1 MIINGEKIYLSSNY
15 YTVMDKNTLTGLI
28 LIGAV
33 VISFMFLN
41 KPDENS
47 QIQSQ
52 SNNVNSTKYDEVNPA
67 INDQNDVLSIDEDV
81 QDFNITDSLSKIR
94 DEQQS
99 QMLKENFG
107 LFYSSA
113 KGSDKSYVLENDKIK
128 LTFSS
133 KGAKINKAEMIEKS
147 ESGAYKYKTH
157 AAFVEDLEV
166 PLSLFDQESSEM
178 SLTLVDAEKVIPI
191 KTKDLYFNLVKQNDS
206 CLVFRA
212 NAGSDQKYLEFIY
225 CLSKGKYEVDFKIRY
240 HNIEYDINPSVD
252 LSWSMLGLS
261 TEKLANDERMYCSIM
276 YRYFGVGRDYL
287 SERSD
292 KVEKLEG
299 NTNWIAFKHKFF
311 SSILL
316 SEKGFPSGKIE
327 QKQLDSDDLTIAY
340 ATKLTIPSMGEVP
353 LKFFFGPNDYDL
365 LASYDNE
372 MDGIINLGW
381 GVFGWVNKFMIGPI
395 FHFLK
400 SLGIGFGLV
409 ILLLTLAVK
418 IIISPLTFKNYM
430 SSAKMK
436 VLKPEI
442 SKINAKYEGKT
453 DKNAAMKKQQE
464 TMALYRQTGVN
475 PMAGCIPVVIQMPIL
490 FAVFRYF
497 PASLDLRH
505 QGFLWAEDLSSFDSI
520 LDLGFS
526 IPFYGDHISLFTLLM
541 AASTLFYTLMNSNQM
556 TPAAQPGMP
565 NMKVIMYMFPIM
577 MIFFF
582 NEYSS
587 GLSYYY
593 LCGNLMNM
601 GIMWGIKKYM
611 VDEDKIRLKIESNKK
626 KPKKKSKFQQK
637 MEEISKQQQKK
648 RG

>member
-1 MIINGEKIYLSSNY
+1 
-15 YTVMDKNTLTGLI
+15 MDKNTLTGLI

-33 VISFMFLN
+33 IISFMFLN
-41 KPDENS
+41 KPNENNQPKDQSNSTVNLDAVKQDENTNIS
-47 QIQSQ
+47 TQENIVFSSREESSLKADISDSISEFQ
-52 SNNVNSTKYDEVNPA
+52 NSLQLE
-67 INDQNDVLSIDEDV
+67 S
-81 QDFNITDSLSKIR
+81 
-94 DEQQS
+94 
-99 QMLKENFG
+99 LKENFG
-107 LFYSSA
+107 LFYKSA
-113 KGSDKSYVLENDKIK
+113 NGISESYFLENDKIR
-128 LTFSS
+128 LSFNS
-133 KGAKINKAEMIEKS
+133 KGARITKAEMVEKNTDG
-147 ESGAYKYKTH
+147 EYLYKTH
-157 AAFVEDLEV
+157 SAFVGDSNL
-166 PLSLFDQESSEM
+166 PLALFEEETSQM

-191 KTKDLYFNLVKQNDS
+191 KTKDLYFQVFKQNDT
-206 CLVFRA
+206 CLIFRA
-212 NAGSDQKYLEFIY
+212 DAGSDDKYLEFVY
-225 CLSKGKYEVDFKIRY
+225 CLSKGEYEVDFNINY
-240 HNIEYDINPSVD
+240 HKIEYDINPSVD

-261 TEKLANDERMYCSIM
+261 TEKLADDERMYCSVM
-276 YRYFGVGRDYL
+276 YRYFGASRDYL

-292 KVEKLEG
+292 KSEKLEG
-299 NTNWIAFKHKFF
+299 NANWIAFKHKFF
-311 SSILL
+311 SSILI
-316 SEKGFPSGKIE
+316 SEDGFSSGTID
-327 QKQLDSDDLTIAY
+327 QKQLESDDYTISY
-340 ATKLTIPSMGEVP
+340 ASKLTIPSIGNVP

-365 LASYDNE
+365 LDSYNNE
-372 MDGIINLGW
+372 MGAIVNLGW
-381 GVFGWVNKFMIGPI
+381 GIFGWVNKFMIGPI

-418 IIISPLTFKNYM
+418 VIISPLTFKNYM

-442 SKINAKYEGKT
+442 SKINAKYEGKS
-453 DKNAAMKKQQE
+453 DKNTAMKKQQE

-520 LDLGFS
+520 LDLGFN
-526 IPFYGDHISLFTLLM
+526 IPLYGDHISLFTLLM
-541 AASTLFYTLMNSNQM
+541 AVSTLFYTMMNSSQM
-556 TPAAQPGMP
+556 TPTPQPGMP

-582 NEYSS
+582 NSYSS

-611 VDEDKIRLKIESNKK
+611 VDEDKIRSQIETNKK

-648 RG
+648 RK

>member
-1 MIINGEKIYLSSNY
+1 
-15 YTVMDKNTLTGLI
+15 MDKNTLTGLI

-33 VISFMFLN
+33 VIAFMFLN
-41 KPDENS
+41 KPNEN
-47 QIQSQ
+47 IQNASANNTTKSEDSEYSNQ
-52 SNNVNSTKYDEVNPA
+52 LNNRNKNDFISSNNSEKQDNLNSDSSNLQSTE
-67 INDQNDVLSIDEDV
+67 
-81 QDFNITDSLSKIR
+81 QDLES
-94 DEQQS
+94 
-99 QMLKENFG
+99 LKENFG
-107 LFYSSA
+107 LFYNCA
-113 KGSDKSYVLENDKIK
+113 TGKENTYILKNDKIK
-128 LTFSS
+128 LSISS
-133 KGAKINKAEMIEKS
+133 KGAKIKRADMVELTEK
-147 ESGAYKYKTH
+147 GLYRYKTH
-157 AAFVEDLEV
+157 NDFVNNV
-166 PLSLFDQESSEM
+166 NAPLSLFDERTSSM

-191 KTKDLYFNLVKQNDS
+191 RTKDLFFKLVKQNDS

-212 NAGSDQKYLEFIY
+212 QAGSDEKYLEFTY
-225 CLSKGKYEVDFKIRY
+225 CLSEGKYEVDFNVRY
-240 HNIEYDINPSVD
+240 HKIEYDIKPSVD
-252 LSWSMLGLS
+252 LNWSIIGLS
-261 TEKLANDERMYCSIM
+261 TEKLANDERMYCSVM
-276 YRYFGVGRDYL
+276 YRYFGQGRDYIT
-287 SERSD
+287 ERSD
-292 KVEKLEG
+292 KSEKLEG

-311 SSILL
+311 SSILI
-316 SEKGFPSGKIE
+316 SNQGFSSGKIE
-327 QKQLDSDDLTIAY
+327 QKQLDSENLTISY
-340 ATKLTIPSMGEVP
+340 ATNLTIPSVGDVP
-353 LKFFFGPNDYDL
+353 MKLFFGPNDYDL
-365 LASYDNE
+365 LKSYDNE

-381 GVFGWVNKFMIGPI
+381 GIFGWVNKFMIGPI
-395 FHFLK
+395 FHFIK
-400 SLGIGFGLV
+400 SWGISFGLV

-418 IIISPLTFKNYM
+418 IIIMPLTYKNYM

-442 SKINAKYEGKT
+442 SKINAKYEGKS
-453 DKNAAMKKQQE
+453 DKNTAMKKQQD

-475 PMAGCIPVVIQMPIL
+475 PMAGCIPVIIQMPIL

-520 LDLGFS
+520 LDLGFN

-611 VDEDKIRLKIESNKK
+611 VDEEKIRLKIESNKK
-626 KPKKKSKFQQK
+626 KPRKKSKFQQK
-637 MEEISKQQQKK
+637 MEEIARQQQKSK
-648 RG
+648 R

>member
-1 MIINGEKIYLSSNY
+1 
-15 YTVMDKNTLTGLI
+15 MDKNTLTGLI

-33 VISFMFLN
+33 IISFMFLN
-41 KPDENS
+41 KPNE
-47 QIQSQ
+47 I
-52 SNNVNSTKYDEVNPA
+52 NNVENQSVVASK
-67 INDQNDVLSIDEDV
+67 QNDSRSNKSINSAVDNVDSYESGNNLLSIVDSNDSSL
-81 QDFNITDSLSKIR
+81 NIQNPET
-94 DEQQS
+94 
-99 QMLKENFG
+99 LKENFG
-107 LFYSSA
+107 LFYKA
-113 KGSDKSYVLENDKIK
+113 AEGTAAPYFLENDKIK
-128 LTFSS
+128 LSFSS
-133 KGAKINKAEMIEKS
+133 KGAKIIKAEMVEKTLDGS
-147 ESGAYKYKTH
+147 FLYKTH
-157 AAFVEDLEV
+157 SAFVGDSNV
-166 PLSLFDQESSEM
+166 PLALFDEANSEM
-178 SLTLVDAEKVIPI
+178 SLSMVDADKAIPLES
-191 KTKDLYFNLVKQNDS
+191 KDLYFKLVKQNDS

-212 NAGSDQKYLEFIY
+212 NAGSDDKYLEFMY
-225 CLSKGKYEVDFKIRY
+225 CLPSGKYEVDFNIGY
-240 HNIEYDINPSVD
+240 HKIEYDINPKVD
-252 LSWSMLGLS
+252 LSWSMDGLS
-261 TEKLANDERMYCSIM
+261 TEKLADDERMYCSVM
-276 YRYFGVGRDYL
+276 YRYFGSQRDYF

-292 KVEKLEG
+292 KKEKLEG
-299 NTNWIAFKHKFF
+299 NANWIAFKHKFF
-311 SSILL
+311 SSILI
-316 SEKGFPSGKIE
+316 SENGFSDGIIE
-327 QKQLDSDDLTIAY
+327 QSQLESEDYTIAY
-340 ATKLTIPSMGEVP
+340 ASKLVVPSSGNVP

-365 LASYDNE
+365 LSTYDNE
-372 MDGIINLGW
+372 MDGIVNLGW
-381 GVFGWVNKFMIGPI
+381 GIFGWVNKFLIGPI

-400 SLGIGFGLV
+400 SFGIGFGLV

-418 IIISPLTFKNYM
+418 IIIMPLTYKNYM

-442 SKINAKYEGKT
+442 AKINSKYEGKT
-453 DKNAAMKKQQE
+453 DKNTAMKKQQE

-475 PMAGCIPVVIQMPIL
+475 PMAGCIPVLIQMPIL

-505 QGFLWAEDLSSFDSI
+505 KGFLWAEDLSSYDSI

-526 IPFYGDHISLFTLLM
+526 IPLYGDHISLFTLLM
-541 AASTLFYTLMNSNQM
+541 AVSTLFYTIMNSSQM

-582 NEYSS
+582 NSYSS

-611 VDEDKIRLKIESNKK
+611 VDENKIRLQIENNKK

-648 RG
+648 RK

>member
-1 MIINGEKIYLSSNY
+1 
-15 YTVMDKNTLTGLI
+15 MDKNTLTGLI

-33 VISFMFLN
+33 VIAFMFLN
-41 KPDENS
+41 KPNEN
-47 QIQSQ
+47 IQNTSANNTTKSEDSEYSNQ
-52 SNNVNSTKYDEVNPA
+52 LNNRNKNDFISSNNSEKQDNLNSDSSNLQSTE
-67 INDQNDVLSIDEDV
+67 
-81 QDFNITDSLSKIR
+81 QDLES
-94 DEQQS
+94 
-99 QMLKENFG
+99 LKENFG
-107 LFYSSA
+107 LFYNCA
-113 KGSDKSYVLENDKIK
+113 TGKENTYILKNDKIK
-128 LTFSS
+128 LSISS
-133 KGAKINKAEMIEKS
+133 KGAKIKRADMVELTEK
-147 ESGAYKYKTH
+147 GLYRYKTH
-157 AAFVEDLEV
+157 NDFVNNV
-166 PLSLFDQESSEM
+166 NAPLSLFDERTSSM

-191 KTKDLYFNLVKQNDS
+191 RTKDLFFKLVKQNDS

-212 NAGSDQKYLEFIY
+212 QAGSDDKYLEFTY
-225 CLSKGKYEVDFKIRY
+225 CLSEGKYEVDFNVRY
-240 HNIEYDINPSVD
+240 HKIEYDIKPSVD
-252 LSWSMLGLS
+252 LNWSIIGLS
-261 TEKLANDERMYCSIM
+261 TEKLANDERMYCSVM
-276 YRYFGVGRDYL
+276 YRYFGQGRDYIT
-287 SERSD
+287 ERSD
-292 KVEKLEG
+292 KSEKLEG

-311 SSILL
+311 SSILI
-316 SEKGFPSGKIE
+316 SNQGFSSGKIE
-327 QKQLDSDDLTIAY
+327 QKQLDSENLTISY
-340 ATKLTIPSMGEVP
+340 ATNLTIPSVGDVP
-353 LKFFFGPNDYDL
+353 MKLFFGPNDYDL
-365 LASYDNE
+365 LKSYDNE

-381 GVFGWVNKFMIGPI
+381 GIFGWVNKFMIGPI
-395 FHFLK
+395 FHFIK
-400 SLGIGFGLV
+400 SWGISFGLV

-418 IIISPLTFKNYM
+418 IIIMPLTYKNYM

-442 SKINAKYEGKT
+442 SKINAKYEGKS
-453 DKNAAMKKQQE
+453 DKNTAMKKQQD

-475 PMAGCIPVVIQMPIL
+475 PMAGCIPVIIQMPIL

-520 LDLGFS
+520 LDLGFN

-611 VDEDKIRLKIESNKK
+611 VDEEKIRLKIESNKK
-626 KPKKKSKFQQK
+626 KPRKKSKFQQK
-637 MEEISKQQQKK
+637 MEEIARQQQKSK
-648 RG
+648 R

>member
-1 MIINGEKIYLSSNY
+1 
-15 YTVMDKNTLTGLI
+15 MDKNTLTGLI

-33 VISFMFLN
+33 VIAFMFLN
-41 KPDENS
+41 KPNEN
-47 QIQSQ
+47 IQNTSTNNTTKSEDSEYSNQLNKQNKNDFISSNSNEKQDNLNSDSSILQ
-52 SNNVNSTKYDEVNPA
+52 STE
-67 INDQNDVLSIDEDV
+67 
-81 QDFNITDSLSKIR
+81 QDLES
-94 DEQQS
+94 
-99 QMLKENFG
+99 LKENFG
-107 LFYSSA
+107 LFYNCA
-113 KGSDKSYVLENDKIK
+113 TGKENTYILKNDKIK
-128 LTFSS
+128 LSISS
-133 KGAKINKAEMIEKS
+133 KGAKIKRADMVELTDK
-147 ESGAYKYKTH
+147 GLYKYKTH
-157 AAFVEDLEV
+157 NDFVSNVNE
-166 PLSLFDQESSEM
+166 PLSLFDERTSSM

-191 KTKDLYFNLVKQNDS
+191 RTKDLFFKLVKQNDS

-212 NAGSDQKYLEFIY
+212 QAGSDEKYLEFTY
-225 CLSKGKYEVDFKIRY
+225 CLSEGKYEVDFNVRY
-240 HNIEYDINPSVD
+240 HKIEYDIKPSVD
-252 LSWSMLGLS
+252 LNWSIIGLS
-261 TEKLANDERMYCSIM
+261 TEKLANDERMYCSVM
-276 YRYFGVGRDYL
+276 YRYFGQGRDYIT
-287 SERSD
+287 ERSD
-292 KVEKLEG
+292 KSENLEG

-311 SSILL
+311 SSILI
-316 SEKGFPSGKIE
+316 SNQGFSSGKIE
-327 QKQLDSDDLTIAY
+327 QKQLDSENLTISY
-340 ATKLTIPSMGEVP
+340 ATNLTIPSVGDVP
-353 LKFFFGPNDYDL
+353 MKLFFGPNDYDL
-365 LASYDNE
+365 LKSYDNE

-381 GVFGWVNKFMIGPI
+381 GIFGWVNKFMIGPI
-395 FHFLK
+395 FHFIK
-400 SLGIGFGLV
+400 SWGISFGLV

-418 IIISPLTFKNYM
+418 IIIMPLTYKNYM

-442 SKINAKYEGKT
+442 SKINAKYEGKS
-453 DKNAAMKKQQE
+453 DKNTAMKKQQD

-475 PMAGCIPVVIQMPIL
+475 PMAGCIPVIIQMPIL

-520 LDLGFS
+520 LDLGFN

-611 VDEDKIRLKIESNKK
+611 VDEEKIRLKIESNKK
-626 KPKKKSKFQQK
+626 KPRKKSKFQQK
-637 MEEISKQQQKK
+637 MEEIARQQQKSK
-648 RG
+648 R

>member
-1 MIINGEKIYLSSNY
+1 
-15 YTVMDKNTLTGLI
+15 
-28 LIGAV
+28 
-33 VISFMFLN
+33 MFLN
-41 KPDENS
+41 RSEEEKPINNKSSSSVSKSVEDNVSLSNQIINSKDGLENYS
-47 QIQSQ
+47 KIEENKVIQD
-52 SNNVNSTKYDEVNPA
+52 NSEEL
-67 INDQNDVLSIDEDV
+67 DVLKEDY
-81 QDFNITDSLSKIR
+81 
-94 DEQQS
+94 
-99 QMLKENFG
+99 G
-107 LFYSSA
+107 LFYTAA
-113 KGSDKSYVLENDKIK
+113 KGVDKDYVLENDKIR

-133 KGAKINKAEMIEKS
+133 KGAQITKAEMVEKDVN
-147 ESGAYKYKTH
+147 GFYKYKTH
-157 AAFVEDLEV
+157 KAFVSDSNK
-166 PLSLFDQESSEM
+166 PLMLFDKETSYMSLDLIDESEM
-178 SLTLVDAEKVIPI
+178 E
-191 KTKDLYFNLVKQNDS
+191 TKDLFFNIVQQNDS
-206 CLVFRA
+206 SLIFRA
-212 NAGSDQKYLEFIY
+212 NTPDPEKYLEFAY
-225 CLSKGKYEVDFKIRY
+225 SLSYGKYEVDFNIDY
-240 HNIEYDINPSVD
+240 HKIEYDIKRNVD

-261 TEKLANDERMYCSIM
+261 TEKLANDERMYCSVM
-276 YRYFGVGRDYL
+276 YRYFGSNRDYL

-292 KVEKLEG
+292 KQEKLEG
-299 NTNWIAFKHKFF
+299 NANWIAYKHKFF
-311 SSILL
+311 SSVLI
-316 SEKGFPSGKIE
+316 SEEGFPNGEIK
-327 QKQLDSDDLTIAY
+327 QQQLDSEDYTISY
-340 ATKLTIPSMGEVP
+340 SSRLVIPSRDQVS

-381 GVFGWVNKFMIGPI
+381 GIFGWVNKFMIDPI

-400 SLGIGFGLV
+400 SWGIGFGLV

-418 IIISPLTFKNYM
+418 IIILPLTYKNYM

-442 SKINAKYEGKT
+442 SKITSKYEGKS

-475 PMAGCIPVVIQMPIL
+475 PMAGCIPVLIQMPIL

-497 PASLDLRH
+497 PSSLDLRH

-541 AASTLFYTLMNSNQM
+541 AASTLFYTIMNSNQM
-556 TPAAQPGMP
+556 TPTAQPGMP

-601 GIMWGIKKYM
+601 GIMWAIKKYM
-611 VDEDKIRLKIESNKK
+611 VDEDKIRLKIETNKK

-637 MEEISKQQQKK
+637 MEEVTRQQQKK

>member
-1 MIINGEKIYLSSNY
+1 
-15 YTVMDKNTLTGLI
+15 MDKNTTTGLI

-33 VISFMFLN
+33 IIAFMFLN
-41 KPDENS
+41 KPAEKEVSSNS
-47 QIQSQ
+47 SA
-52 SNNVNSTKYDEVNPA
+52 YDEKSSNKSNVDNQIETISKSNSGNISKETTNSNLSSDS
-67 INDQNDVLSIDEDV
+67 IN
-81 QDFNITDSLSKIR
+81 
-94 DEQQS
+94 
-99 QMLKENFG
+99 LKESQEDIDNRKEIFG
-107 LFYSSA
+107 IFYNA
-113 KGSDKSYVLENDKIK
+113 ATGSEKEYALENNKIK
-128 LTFSS
+128 LSFSS
-133 KGAKINKAEMIEKS
+133 KGAKITKAEMVEKDTN
-147 ESGAYKYKTH
+147 GTYLYRTH
-157 AAFVEDLEV
+157 KDFVSDTNL
-166 PLSLFDQESSEM
+166 PMALFEKETSSM
-178 SLTLVDAEKVIPI
+178 NLTLVDAEKVIPI
-191 KTKDLYFNLVKQNDS
+191 STENLYFQLVRQNDS

-212 NAGSDQKYLEFIY
+212 DAGENDKYLEFMY
-225 CLSKGKYEVDFKIRY
+225 CLPYGKHEVDFNINY
-240 HNIEYDINPSVD
+240 HKIEYDIKPSVD

-261 TEKLANDERMYCSIM
+261 TEKLAEDERMYCSVM
-276 YRYFGVGRDYL
+276 YRYFGSNRDYL

-292 KVEKLEG
+292 KSEELEG

-311 SSILL
+311 SSILI
-316 SEKGFPSGKIE
+316 SEDGFRSGTISQEQLPSEDYTVKY
-327 QKQLDSDDLTIAY
+327 KS
-340 ATKLTIPSMGEVP
+340 KLVVPSMGQVS

-372 MDGIINLGW
+372 MDGIVNLGW
-381 GVFGWVNKFMIGPI
+381 GIFGWVNKFMIGPI

-400 SLGIGFGLV
+400 SWGIGFGLV
-409 ILLLTLAVK
+409 IFLLTLAVK
-418 IIISPLTFKNYM
+418 IIISPLTYKNYM

-442 SKINAKYEGKT
+442 AKITAKYEGKT
-453 DKNAAMKKQQE
+453 DKNTAMKKQQD
-464 TMALYRQTGVN
+464 TMALYKQTGVN

-526 IPFYGDHISLFTLLM
+526 IPLYGDHVSLFTLLM
-541 AASTLFYTLMNSNQM
+541 AVSTLFYTIMNSGQM
-556 TPAAQPGMP
+556 TPTAQPGMP

-582 NEYSS
+582 NTYSS

-611 VDEDKIRLKIESNKK
+611 VDEEKILLQIEKNKK

-648 RG
+648 RR

>member
-1 MIINGEKIYLSSNY
+1 
-15 YTVMDKNTLTGLI
+15 MDKNTLTGLI

-33 VISFMFLN
+33 IISFMFLN
-41 KPDENS
+41 KPNENDIVENNPVDTS
-47 QIQSQ
+47 QQDNIQQEKLANSA
-52 SNNVNSTKYDEVNPA
+52 SENVNNFNSDNKSLSSNQVN
-67 INDQNDVLSIDEDV
+67 
-81 QDFNITDSLSKIR
+81 DSLSTIQNALNVER
-94 DEQQS
+94 
-99 QMLKENFG
+99 LKENFG
-107 LFYSSA
+107 LFYNSA
-113 KGSDKSYVLENDKIK
+113 EGTARSYALENDKIK
-128 LTFSS
+128 LSFSS
-133 KGAKINKAEMIEKS
+133 KGAKITKAEMVEKKLDGS
-147 ESGAYKYKTH
+147 FLYKTH
-157 AAFVEDLEV
+157 SAFVGDSNL
-166 PLSLFDQESSEM
+166 PLALFDEANSDM
-178 SLTLVDAEKVIPI
+178 SLRMVDTDKAMPI
-191 KTKDLYFNLVKQNDS
+191 ETKDLFFNLVKQNDT

-212 NAGSDQKYLEFIY
+212 NAGSDDKYLEFMY
-225 CLSKGKYEVDFKIRY
+225 CLPNGKYEVDFKINY
-240 HNIEYDINPSVD
+240 HKIEYDINPKVD

-261 TEKLANDERMYCSIM
+261 TEKLADDERMYCSIM
-276 YRYFGVGRDYL
+276 YRYFGSKRDYF

-292 KVEKLEG
+292 EKESLEG
-299 NTNWIAFKHKFF
+299 NANWIAFKHKFF
-311 SSILL
+311 SSVLI
-316 SEKGFPSGKIE
+316 SEDGFSDGVIE
-327 QKQLDSDDLTIAY
+327 QRQLESEDYTIAY
-340 ATKLTIPSMGEVP
+340 ESKLAIPSMGSVP

-365 LASYDNE
+365 LSSYDNE
-372 MDGIINLGW
+372 MDGIVNLGW
-381 GVFGWVNKFMIGPI
+381 GIFGWVNKFLIGPI

-400 SLGIGFGLV
+400 SWGIGFGLV

-418 IIISPLTFKNYM
+418 IIIMPLTYKNYM

-442 SKINAKYEGKT
+442 AKINSKYEGKT
-453 DKNAAMKKQQE
+453 DKNTAMKKQQE

-475 PMAGCIPVVIQMPIL
+475 PMAGCIPVLIQMPIL

-505 QGFLWAEDLSSFDSI
+505 KGFLWAEDLSSYDSV

-526 IPFYGDHISLFTLLM
+526 IPLYGDHISLFTLLM
-541 AASTLFYTLMNSNQM
+541 AVSTLFYTIMNSSQM

-582 NEYSS
+582 NSYSS

-611 VDEDKIRLKIESNKK
+611 VDENKIRLQIENNKK

-648 RG
+648 RK

>member
-1 MIINGEKIYLSSNY
+1 
-15 YTVMDKNTLTGLI
+15 MDKNTTTGLI

-33 VISFMFLN
+33 IIAFMFLN
-41 KPDENS
+41 KPPEKEISSNPS
-47 QIQSQ
+47 VSEQKIN
-52 SNNVNSTKYDEVNPA
+52 SNNFDNQSESISNINRDNSVNE
-67 INDQNDVLSIDEDV
+67 SIDSDLS
-81 QDFNITDSLSKIR
+81 NDSISIEESLEEIENR
-94 DEQQS
+94 
-99 QMLKENFG
+99 KEIFG
-107 LFYSSA
+107 IFYNA
-113 KGSDKSYVLENDKIK
+113 AAGVEKDYALENDKIK
-128 LTFSS
+128 LSFSN
-133 KGAKINKAEMIEKS
+133 KGAKITKVEMVEKDT
-147 ESGAYKYKTH
+147 SGTYLYRTH
-157 AAFVEDLEV
+157 KDFVSDTNL
-166 PLSLFDQESSEM
+166 PMALFEKETSSM
-178 SLTLVDAEKVIPI
+178 NLTLVDAEKVIPI
-191 KTKDLYFNLVKQNDS
+191 STEDLYFQLIKQNDS

-212 NAGSDQKYLEFIY
+212 DAGADDKYLEFMY
-225 CLSKGKYEVDFKIRY
+225 CLPFGKHEVEFNINY
-240 HNIEYDINPSVD
+240 HKMEYDIKSTVD

-261 TEKLANDERMYCSIM
+261 TEKLAEDERMYCSVM
-276 YRYFGVGRDYL
+276 YRYFGTNRDYL

-292 KVEKLEG
+292 KFEELEG
-299 NTNWIAFKHKFF
+299 NANWIAFKHKFF
-311 SSILL
+311 SSILI
-316 SEKGFPSGKIE
+316 SEDGFSNGSIE
-327 QKQLDSDDLTIAY
+327 QKQLESEDYTIKY
-340 ATKLTIPSMGEVP
+340 KSKLVIPSMGQVP

-381 GVFGWVNKFMIGPI
+381 GIFGWVNKFMIGPI

-400 SLGIGFGLV
+400 SWGIGFGLV
-409 ILLLTLAVK
+409 IFLLTLAVK
-418 IIISPLTFKNYM
+418 IIISPLTYKNYM

-442 SKINAKYEGKT
+442 AKITAKYEGKT
-453 DKNAAMKKQQE
+453 DKNTAMKKQQD
-464 TMALYRQTGVN
+464 TMALYKQTGVN
-475 PMAGCIPVVIQMPIL
+475 PMAGCIPVIIQMPIL

-505 QGFLWAEDLSSFDSI
+505 KGFLWAEDLSSFDSI

-526 IPFYGDHISLFTLLM
+526 IPLYGDHISLFTLLM
-541 AASTLFYTLMNSNQM
+541 AVSTLFYTIMNSGQM
-556 TPAAQPGMP
+556 TPTAQPGMP

-582 NEYSS
+582 NTYSS

-611 VDEDKIRLKIESNKK
+611 VDEEKILLQIEKNKK

-648 RG
+648 RR

>member
-1 MIINGEKIYLSSNY
+1 
-15 YTVMDKNTLTGLI
+15 MDKNTTTGLI

-33 VISFMFLN
+33 VIAFMFLN
-41 KPDENS
+41 RSNEEKPIKNEPSSSVSSIKKDNVT
-47 QIQSQ
+47 
-52 SNNVNSTKYDEVNPA
+52 SNNEIINSGDELKN
-67 INDQNDVLSIDEDV
+67 SIDSIGNSSTIE
-81 QDFNITDSLSKIR
+81 ITEELES
-94 DEQQS
+94 
-99 QMLKENFG
+99 LKEDYG
-107 LFYSSA
+107 LFYTAA
-113 KGSDKSYVLENDKIK
+113 KGVDRDYVLENDKIR

-133 KGAKINKAEMIEKS
+133 KGAQITKAEMIEKDLN
-147 ESGAYKYKTH
+147 GLYKYKTH
-157 AAFVEDLEV
+157 KAFVSETNE
-166 PLSLFDQESSEM
+166 PLMLFDKETTYMSLDLINESEM
-178 SLTLVDAEKVIPI
+178 E
-191 KTKDLYFNLVKQNDS
+191 TKDLFFNVVKQNDS
-206 CLVFRA
+206 NLVFRA
-212 NAGSDQKYLEFIY
+212 NTSEEDKYLEFSY
-225 CLSKGKYEVDFKIRY
+225 SLYQGKYEVDFNIDY
-240 HNIEYDINPSVD
+240 HKIEYDIKRNVD

-261 TEKLANDERMYCSIM
+261 TEKLANDERMYCSVM
-276 YRYFGVGRDYL
+276 YRYFGAKRDYL

-292 KVEKLEG
+292 KQEKLEG
-299 NTNWIAFKHKFF
+299 NANWIAYKHKFF
-311 SSILL
+311 SSILI
-316 SEKGFPSGKIE
+316 SEEGFPNGEI
-327 QKQLDSDDLTIAY
+327 KQQQLESEDYTISY
-340 ATKLTIPSMGEVP
+340 SSRLVIPSIDQVS

-381 GVFGWVNKFMIGPI
+381 GIFGWVNKFMIGPI

-400 SLGIGFGLV
+400 SWGIGFGLV

-418 IIISPLTFKNYM
+418 IIIMPLTYKNYM

-442 SKINAKYEGKT
+442 AKITSKYEGKT

-475 PMAGCIPVVIQMPIL
+475 PMAGCIPVLIQMPIL

-497 PASLDLRH
+497 PSSLDLRH

-611 VDEDKIRLKIESNKK
+611 VDEDKIRLKIETNKK

-637 MEEISKQQQKK
+637 MEEIARQQQKK

>member
-1 MIINGEKIYLSSNY
+1 
-15 YTVMDKNTLTGLI
+15 MDKNTLTGLI

-33 VISFMFLN
+33 VIAFMFLN
-41 KPDENS
+41 KPNEN
-47 QIQSQ
+47 IQNTSANNTTKSEDSKYSNQ
-52 SNNVNSTKYDEVNPA
+52 LNNLNKNDIISSNNNEKQDNLNSDSSNLQSAE
-67 INDQNDVLSIDEDV
+67 
-81 QDFNITDSLSKIR
+81 QDLES
-94 DEQQS
+94 
-99 QMLKENFG
+99 LKENFG
-107 LFYSSA
+107 LFYNCATGKESTYIL
-113 KGSDKSYVLENDKIK
+113 KNDKIK
-128 LTFSS
+128 LSISS
-133 KGAKINKAEMIEKS
+133 KGAKIKRADMVELTEK
-147 ESGAYKYKTH
+147 GLYKYKTH
-157 AAFVEDLEV
+157 NDFVNNINE
-166 PLSLFDQESSEM
+166 PLSLFEESTSSM

-191 KTKDLYFNLVKQNDS
+191 RTKDLFFKLVKQNDS

-212 NAGSDQKYLEFIY
+212 HAGSDEKYLEFTY
-225 CLSKGKYEVDFKIRY
+225 CLSEGKYEVDFNVRY
-240 HNIEYDINPSVD
+240 HKIEYDIKPSVD
-252 LSWSMLGLS
+252 LNWSIIGLS
-261 TEKLANDERMYCSIM
+261 TEKLANDERMYCSVM
-276 YRYFGVGRDYL
+276 YRYFGQGRDYIT
-287 SERSD
+287 ERSD
-292 KVEKLEG
+292 KSEKLEG

-311 SSILL
+311 SSILI
-316 SEKGFPSGKIE
+316 SNQGFSSGKIE
-327 QKQLDSDDLTIAY
+327 QKQLDSENLTISY
-340 ATKLTIPSMGEVP
+340 ATNLTIPSVGDVP
-353 LKFFFGPNDYDL
+353 MKLFFGPNDYDL
-365 LASYDNE
+365 LKSYDNE

-381 GVFGWVNKFMIGPI
+381 GIFGWVNKFMIGPI
-395 FHFLK
+395 FHFIK
-400 SLGIGFGLV
+400 SWGISFGLV

-418 IIISPLTFKNYM
+418 IIIMPLTYKNYM

-442 SKINAKYEGKT
+442 SKINAKYEGKS
-453 DKNAAMKKQQE
+453 DKNTAMKKQQD

-475 PMAGCIPVVIQMPIL
+475 PMAGCIPVIIQMPIL

-520 LDLGFS
+520 LDLGFN

-611 VDEDKIRLKIESNKK
+611 VDEEKIRLKIESNKK
-626 KPKKKSKFQQK
+626 KPRKKSKFQQK
-637 MEEISKQQQKK
+637 MEEIARQQQKSK
-648 RG
+648 R

>member
-1 MIINGEKIYLSSNY
+1 
-15 YTVMDKNTLTGLI
+15 MDKNTLTGLI

-33 VISFMFLN
+33 VIAFMFLN
-41 KPDENS
+41 KPNEN
-47 QIQSQ
+47 IQNTSTNNTTKSEDSEYSNQLNKQNKNDFISSNSNEKQGNLNSDSSILQ
-52 SNNVNSTKYDEVNPA
+52 STE
-67 INDQNDVLSIDEDV
+67 
-81 QDFNITDSLSKIR
+81 QDLES
-94 DEQQS
+94 
-99 QMLKENFG
+99 LKENFG
-107 LFYSSA
+107 LFYNCA
-113 KGSDKSYVLENDKIK
+113 TGKENTYILKNDKIK
-128 LTFSS
+128 LSISS
-133 KGAKINKAEMIEKS
+133 KGAKIKRADMVELTDK
-147 ESGAYKYKTH
+147 GLYKYKTH
-157 AAFVEDLEV
+157 NDFVNNVNE
-166 PLSLFDQESSEM
+166 PLSLFDERTSSM

-191 KTKDLYFNLVKQNDS
+191 RTKDLFFKLVKQNDS

-212 NAGSDQKYLEFIY
+212 QAGSDEKYLEFTY
-225 CLSKGKYEVDFKIRY
+225 CLSEGKYEVDFNVRY
-240 HNIEYDINPSVD
+240 HKIEYDIKPSVD
-252 LSWSMLGLS
+252 LNWSIIGLS
-261 TEKLANDERMYCSIM
+261 TEKLANDERMYCSVM
-276 YRYFGVGRDYL
+276 YRYFGQGRDYIT
-287 SERSD
+287 ERSD
-292 KVEKLEG
+292 KSENLEG

-311 SSILL
+311 SSILI
-316 SEKGFPSGKIE
+316 SNQGFSSGKIE
-327 QKQLDSDDLTIAY
+327 QKQLDSENLTISY
-340 ATKLTIPSMGEVP
+340 ATNLTIPSVGDVP
-353 LKFFFGPNDYDL
+353 MKLFFGPNDYDL
-365 LASYDNE
+365 LKSYDNE

-381 GVFGWVNKFMIGPI
+381 GIFGWVNKFMIGPI
-395 FHFLK
+395 FHFIK
-400 SLGIGFGLV
+400 SWGISFGLV

-418 IIISPLTFKNYM
+418 IIIMPLTYKNYM

-442 SKINAKYEGKT
+442 SKINAKYEGKS
-453 DKNAAMKKQQE
+453 DKNTAMKKQQD

-475 PMAGCIPVVIQMPIL
+475 PMAGCIPVIIQMPIL

-520 LDLGFS
+520 LDLGFN

-611 VDEDKIRLKIESNKK
+611 VDEEKIRLKIESNKK
-626 KPKKKSKFQQK
+626 KPRKKSKFQQK
-637 MEEISKQQQKK
+637 MEEIARQQQKSK
-648 RG
+648 R

>member
-1 MIINGEKIYLSSNY
+1 
-15 YTVMDKNTLTGLI
+15 MDKNTLTGLI

-33 VISFMFLN
+33 VIAFMFLN
-41 KPDENS
+41 KPNEN
-47 QIQSQ
+47 IQNTSTNNTTKSEDSEYSNQLNKQNKNDFISSNSNEKQGNLNSDSSILQ
-52 SNNVNSTKYDEVNPA
+52 STE
-67 INDQNDVLSIDEDV
+67 
-81 QDFNITDSLSKIR
+81 QDLES
-94 DEQQS
+94 
-99 QMLKENFG
+99 LKENFG
-107 LFYSSA
+107 LFYNCA
-113 KGSDKSYVLENDKIK
+113 TGKENTYILKNDKIK
-128 LTFSS
+128 LSISS
-133 KGAKINKAEMIEKS
+133 KGAKIKRADMVELTDK
-147 ESGAYKYKTH
+147 GLYKYKTH
-157 AAFVEDLEV
+157 NDFVSNVNE
-166 PLSLFDQESSEM
+166 PLSLFDERTSSM

-191 KTKDLYFNLVKQNDS
+191 RTKDLFFKLVKQNDS

-212 NAGSDQKYLEFIY
+212 QAGSDEKYLEFTY
-225 CLSKGKYEVDFKIRY
+225 CLSEGKYEVDFNVRY
-240 HNIEYDINPSVD
+240 HKIEYDIKPSVD
-252 LSWSMLGLS
+252 LNWSIIGLS
-261 TEKLANDERMYCSIM
+261 TEKLANDERMYCSVM
-276 YRYFGVGRDYL
+276 YRYFGQGRDYIT
-287 SERSD
+287 ERSD
-292 KVEKLEG
+292 KSENLEG

-311 SSILL
+311 SSILI
-316 SEKGFPSGKIE
+316 SNQGFSSGKIE
-327 QKQLDSDDLTIAY
+327 QKQLDSENLTISY
-340 ATKLTIPSMGEVP
+340 ATNLTIPSVGDVP
-353 LKFFFGPNDYDL
+353 MKLFFGPNDYDL
-365 LASYDNE
+365 LKSYDNE

-381 GVFGWVNKFMIGPI
+381 GIFGWVNKFMIGPI
-395 FHFLK
+395 FHFIK
-400 SLGIGFGLV
+400 SWGISFGLV

-418 IIISPLTFKNYM
+418 IIIMPLTYKNYM

-442 SKINAKYEGKT
+442 SKINAKYEGKS
-453 DKNAAMKKQQE
+453 DKNTAMKKQQD

-475 PMAGCIPVVIQMPIL
+475 PMAGCIPVIIQMPIL

-520 LDLGFS
+520 LDLGFN

-611 VDEDKIRLKIESNKK
+611 VDEEKIRLKIESNKK
-626 KPKKKSKFQQK
+626 KPRKKSKFQQK
-637 MEEISKQQQKK
+637 MEEIARQQQKSK
-648 RG
+648 R